1 MPDAPAELAELLK
14 RYDRIL
20 VAAHANPDGDAV
32 GSCVAL
38 GWALRE
44 LDKNVL
50 LYNATGFPDYLTWLR
65 LPSPTIW
72 AIPDTAAFIT
82 GSIRPCPPPAKWW
95 GCWPRP
101 WARL

>member
-1 MPDAPAELAELLK
+1 MPLPNWPNFSSGTIV
-14 RYDRIL
+14 IL

-65 LPSPTIW
+65 LPSPLFTS
-72 AIPDTAAFIT
+72 PDRLP
-82 GSIRPCPPPAKWW
+82 SPPDWW
-95 GCWPRP
+95 
-101 WARL
+101 